1 VKWFLK
7 LIIVLVIV
15 LATLFA
21 TTPLWFP
28 NLVENRL
35 PDGWLL
41 EEIDFDY
48 PGASGVDVNTL
59 RLKVYQNHIP
69 VTLTARGI
77 HLGFRQLDTRISS
90 LTADVHL
97 AESSGDSG
105 AITLDDFS
113 LPVIEPP
120 RFLSLPRFTIG
131 QLSLNLHF
139 GADRVIRS
147 TFSELTVEPNA
158 DGGLHLAAMVGLDL
172 GSDLHGR
179 MVIDTQHDGF
189 SASFRVPD
197 NDPILNFLNVHI
209 EQTGYPSHT
218 KTRILAD
225 LDTSVIEPRW
235 FESFLSPNTAGV
247 PDHLTGR
254 LQLQAAFSGKTSQH
268 IDQVRLASDSLTL
281 ESENFRLEIS
291 AGLLA
296 VQEDG
301 KVDVSLSD
309 PAHILYQSQPI
320 EGSSLISLPGIKY
333 TGEVEQN
340 LNLRMTDLQLSHSV
354 PPDPDSTSVRAQIDL
369 SWQEATAFSYTTM
382 DLEVAAESMSLSTSG
397 TVSIE
402 QQVIAFEQ
410 TGDLSLELDNLK
422 VKLAADPLQL
432 GLESGHF
439 AMLGRLQTEFS
450 LSDPEKSVQYLYK
463 GPVKFHTPMIRL
475 TTDDSNPPTV
485 LEADEWFMDA
495 EIRAQNGELVST
507 GSGSALQTRL
517 SPQNASAEK
526 LEMQWQQLDLFAM
539 TGVLGTRAEGFGVTL
554 DGENWSGFDLGATY
568 TLSPNSVVEGSATI
582 DFENGPSL
590 PLNFKGNLAQEQWDI
605 TLPPNIFPLAQL
617 PVLLQAGH
625 VEVPEMI
632 EWNSGSVEISGRIEI
647 DDEMRAA
654 IMIEGHE
661 MALAMQ
667 QSKASGGNI
676 GLDALY
682 AGHLEANG
690 LVSVEKIALAGGL
703 EVLQLSTDLDL
714 DLEGREI
721 IGLNNIQ
728 AKLLGGQLNLASL
741 RLVQDR
747 IEDTVVD
754 LTGIDLSRLLAYVD
768 IDGLDGSGTLDIS
781 LPLGSDAEGVYV
793 KQGTFGSTIP
803 GHLVYINSNVAGDT
817 PMTTNIGLQAL
828 ENFQYQELS
837 GTVDYRSDGSY
848 EIVVRLEGSNPN
860 LYEGYPIVF
869 TLNIDGSLPELFEAL
884 FVSGDFEEAI
894 LEQIRSR

>member
-1 VKWFLK
+1 MKWFLK

-309 PAHILYQSQPI
+309 PAHILYQSQPVRR
-320 EGSSLISLPGIKY
+320 L
-333 TGEVEQN
+333 
-340 LNLRMTDLQLSHSV
+340 MT
-354 PPDPDSTSVRAQIDL
+354 
-369 SWQEATAFSYTTM
+369 
-382 DLEVAAESMSLSTSG
+382 
-397 TVSIE
+397 
-402 QQVIAFEQ
+402 
-410 TGDLSLELDNLK
+410 
-422 VKLAADPLQL
+422 
-432 GLESGHF
+432 
-439 AMLGRLQTEFS
+439 
-450 LSDPEKSVQYLYK
+450 
-463 GPVKFHTPMIRL
+463 
-475 TTDDSNPPTV
+475 
-485 LEADEWFMDA
+485 
-495 EIRAQNGELVST
+495 
-507 GSGSALQTRL
+507 
-517 SPQNASAEK
+517 
-526 LEMQWQQLDLFAM
+526 
-539 TGVLGTRAEGFGVTL
+539 
-554 DGENWSGFDLGATY
+554 
-568 TLSPNSVVEGSATI
+568 
-582 DFENGPSL
+582 
-590 PLNFKGNLAQEQWDI
+590 
-605 TLPPNIFPLAQL
+605 
-617 PVLLQAGH
+617 
-625 VEVPEMI
+625 
-632 EWNSGSVEISGRIEI
+632 
-647 DDEMRAA
+647 
-654 IMIEGHE
+654 
-661 MALAMQ
+661 
-667 QSKASGGNI
+667 
-676 GLDALY
+676 
-682 AGHLEANG
+682 
-690 LVSVEKIALAGGL
+690 
-703 EVLQLSTDLDL
+703 
-714 DLEGREI
+714 
-721 IGLNNIQ
+721 
-728 AKLLGGQLNLASL
+728 
-741 RLVQDR
+741 
-747 IEDTVVD
+747 
-754 LTGIDLSRLLAYVD
+754 
-768 IDGLDGSGTLDIS
+768 
-781 LPLGSDAEGVYV
+781 
-793 KQGTFGSTIP
+793 
-803 GHLVYINSNVAGDT
+803 
-817 PMTTNIGLQAL
+817 
-828 ENFQYQELS
+828 
-837 GTVDYRSDGSY
+837 
-848 EIVVRLEGSNPN
+848 
-860 LYEGYPIVF
+860 
-869 TLNIDGSLPELFEAL
+869 
-884 FVSGDFEEAI
+884 
-894 LEQIRSR
+894 